1 VVVVSFFSFYDR
13 SYKNVCPLLEMP
25 YAQST
30 TSRYFLLLLQP
41 SPWQKQKEKKNS
53 RSQRAVL
60 DEADQQREGPT
71 HRLLERRKIRN
82 NNVGI
87 RG

>member
-41 SPWQKQKEKKNS
+41 SPWQKQKEKKK
-53 RSQRAVL
+53 QQVIERAVLL
-60 DEADQQREGPT
+60 DEADQQREGPA
-71 HRLLERRKIRN
+71 HRLLERRKN
-82 NNVGI
+82 S
-87 RG
+87 